1 MFVTAIMF
9 TILIT
14 APEAGDPS
22 QSGFIPENEVVD
34 AMTDIGE
41 KFSTEYQVVT
51 LIKSDDVISSSTFV
65 DMVELQIA
73 FTDDE
78 DISKSLTDQQTKIN
92 SIVSLPNLLAIHFNF
107 TGDNLSEL
115 KSLYES
121 KSDQEI
127 KSALQDAIGDPY
139 AGAAIIPL
147 LGEFNENTT
156 TAKSTIITLKLDN
169 SNREGENSVQALE
182 RVAKVEN
189 VMGTISMDHRENK
202 FTGTSAYSCL
212 LYTSPSPRDE

>member
-1 MFVTAIMF
+1 
-9 TILIT
+9 
-14 APEAGDPS
+14 
-22 QSGFIPENEVVD
+22 
-34 AMTDIGE
+34 
-41 KFSTEYQVVT
+41 
-51 LIKSDDVISSSTFV
+51 
-65 DMVELQIA
+65 MVELQIA

-92 SIVSLPNLLAIHFNF
+92 SIVSLPNSLAINFNF

-147 LGEFNENTT
+147 LGEFNENST

-189 VMGTISMDHRENK
+189 VMGTFQWTIARINSLVQVLIHWAKAQWMLKLILNLKRILEV
-202 FTGTSAYSCL
+202 G
-212 LYTSPSPRDE
+212 

>member
-1 MFVTAIMF
+1 MEQLNVLAKQVNRNPSIVIGTVMFVTAIMF

-92 SIVSLPNLLAIHFNF
+92 SIVSLPNSLAINFNF
-107 TGDNLSEL
+107 TGDNLSE
-115 KSLYES
+115 
-121 KSDQEI
+121 
-127 KSALQDAIGDPY
+127 IGR
-139 AGAAIIPL
+139 AH
-147 LGEFNENTT
+147 
-156 TAKSTIITLKLDN
+156 
-169 SNREGENSVQALE
+169 V
-182 RVAKVEN
+182 
-189 VMGTISMDHRENK
+189 
-202 FTGTSAYSCL
+202 
-212 LYTSPSPRDE
+212 